1 MRLARTPR
9 RPIGCSGMADAQQS
23 PDSERLAAQDGLTE
37 GLARLRRLRLVS
49 YLGAASIVVILIVV
63 ALIPV
68 PFVRLS
74 PGPMYN
80 TVGNASGVDLIKI
93 SGTRSYPTTGELD
106 LVTVNER
113 GGPFGGLTLPEAL
126 VGWLDSDDRVVPV
139 DALYPPG
146 TTAATAREENSLDFT
161 TSQSSATAAALKHLD
176 IPVATK
182 IVVGLVIEDGPA
194 QGKLEVGDVI
204 TAVNGKKVTKIADVP
219 ALVGKN
225 PPGST
230 VTFDVV
236 RGSTPTEV
244 QVVTGESPR
253 DPNRSYVGIQVGAD
267 YKAPFTIDFGL
278 QDVGGPS
285 AGMMFSLG
293 IIDKLTPAD
302 LSGGRSIAGT
312 GTINADGEVGP
323 IGGIEQKLA
332 AARRHGTELFLAP
345 AQNCAQVNAV
355 DLAGLNVARVSTL
368 DEAVSVIDRWRAGVS
383 DLPRCG

>member
-1 MRLARTPR
+1 MPDGEQIPAGIPAAAA
-9 RPIGCSGMADAQQS
+9 AD
-23 PDSERLAAQDGLTE
+23 DGLAE

-49 YLGAASIVVILIVV
+49 YLGAVTIVVLLIAI

-68 PFVRLS
+68 PFVKLS
-74 PGPMYN
+74 PGPLYN
-80 TVGNASGVDLIKI
+80 TVGNVNGVDLIKI

-161 TSQSSATAAALKHLD
+161 TSQSAATAAALKHLN
-176 IPVATK
+176 IPVTTTV
-182 IVVGLVIEDGPA
+182 VVGLVVDGGPA
-194 QGKLEVGDVI
+194 QGKLEAGDVI
-204 TAVNGKKVTKIADVP
+204 TAVDGKKVAKTADVP

-230 VTFDVV
+230 VTFGVI
-236 RGSTPTEV
+236 RGSAPEDI
-244 QVVTGESPR
+244 QIVTAESPR
-253 DPNRSYVGIQVGAD
+253 DPKRSYVGIQVGTD

-293 IIDKLTPAD
+293 IIDKLTPENI
-302 LSGGRSIAGT
+302 SGGRSIAGT
-312 GTINADGEVGP
+312 GTINAEGEVGP

-332 AARRHGTELFLAP
+332 AARNHGTELFLAP
-345 AQNCAQVNAV
+345 ATNCEQVNKV
-355 DLAGLNVARVSTL
+355 DLSGLNVARVATL
-368 DEAVSVIDRWRAGVS
+368 DEAVSVVDRWRAGDT